1 MLLVSCGRKIIG
13 IDVEWNGTI
22 MIANEDIHK
31 CFDDGGEW
39 MNISF
44 QKLLMKMEDELR
56 LAKTA
61 DTETAQRERI
71 HSIKTLCE
79 LVLDEPVQQGAGA
92 TGYSSPGTG
101 RNIVQPAPPQYVAAQ
116 PAFTQPQMPANQP
129 SPMMPQPKKLEMED
143 DSNGDSLFDF

>member
-1 MLLVSCGRKIIG
+1 MFVSCGRKIMG

-22 MIANEDIHK
+22 MIAKEDIHI

-61 DTETAQRERI
+61 DTEAAQRERI

-79 LVLDEPVQQGAGA
+79 LVLEEPVQQGAGA
-92 TGYSSPGTG
+92 TGYSSPGTS
-101 RNIVQPAPPQYVAAQ
+101 RNKVQSAPPQYVAAQ
-116 PAFTQPQMPANQP
+116 PAITPQMPVNQP
-129 SPMMPQPKKLEMED
+129 SPMIPQPKKIDMD
-143 DSNGDSLFDF
+143 DNSNGDSLFDF

>member
-1 MLLVSCGRKIIG
+1 
-13 IDVEWNGTI
+13 
-22 MIANEDIHK
+22 
-31 CFDDGGEW
+31 

-56 LAKTA
+56 LAKSA
-61 DTETAQRERI
+61 DTEAAQRERI

-92 TGYSSPGTG
+92 TEYSSPGTS
-101 RNIVQPAPPQYVAAQ
+101 RNIVKPAPPQYVDQ
-116 PAFTQPQMPANQP
+116 PTFTQPQMPVNQP
-129 SPMMPQPKKLEMED
+129 SPMVPQPKKLEMDD

>member
-1 MLLVSCGRKIIG
+1 
-13 IDVEWNGTI
+13 
-22 MIANEDIHK
+22 
-31 CFDDGGEW
+31 

-61 DTETAQRERI
+61 DTEAAQRERI

-92 TGYSSPGTG
+92 AGYSSPVTSM
-101 RNIVQPAPPQYVAAQ
+101 RIAKPAPPQYVAAQ
-116 PAFTQPQMPANQP
+116 PVFTAQPQMPVNQP
-129 SPMMPQPKKLEMED
+129 PTMVPQPKKLETDD